1 MPYIIL
7 NKSTN
12 GIYAVVEND
21 SHKNEFNTNFYDV
34 KTINETSFNNIVL
47 SVVDVTTND
56 NGNTFSYVY
65 IKNGPLPYLL
75 SKENF
80 VNYINNLK
88 NNLNNFLES
97 NPNSAI
103 YTKATI
109 FLNSLNTLNINSIN
123 FPLSTTVEEY
133 FKQQNIGFLHPY
145 QIR

>member
-21 SHKNEFNTNFYDV
+21 SHKNEFNTNLYDV
-34 KTINETSFNNIVL
+34 KTIDETSFNNIIL
-47 SVVDVTTND
+47 SLVDVTTND
-56 NGNTFSYVY
+56 NGNTFSYVD

-75 SKENF
+75 NKENF

-88 NNLNNFLES
+88 NNLKSFLES
-97 NPNSAI
+97 NPNSVI
-103 YTKATI
+103 YTKGNV

>member
-21 SHKNEFNTNFYDV
+21 SHKNEFNTNLYDV
-34 KTINETSFNNIVL
+34 KTIDETSFNNIIL
-47 SVVDVTTND
+47 SLVDVTTND
-56 NGNTFSYVY
+56 NGNTFSYVD

-88 NNLNNFLES
+88 NNLKNFLES
-97 NPNSAI
+97 NPNSVI
-103 YTKATI
+103 YTKGNV

>member
-47 SVVDVTTND
+47 SLVDVTTND
-56 NGNTFSYVY
+56 NGNTFSYVD

-88 NNLNNFLES
+88 NNLKNFLES
-97 NPNSAI
+97 NPNSVI
-103 YTKATI
+103 YTKGNV